1 MAVRVIMP
9 KLGLTM
15 TNGKI
20 VRWLKNEG
28 DQVKKGEPL
37 LEIKTEKIVTEVESP
52 GEGIL
57 VKVFNQPEDFVPVT
71 EPIAIIAAVGEDISG
86 LIKEIEAEKAAGEPA
101 PAGAKEE
108 KKPAEAATA
117 PPAAEEKIVAATLEG
132 GRIKASPLAKKVA
145 AEEGIL
151 KELGRIKGTGPGGR
165 IVKKD
170 VLAYAERKKSQP
182 STAFQAAAET
192 WTEPLTELR
201 KSIASRMTGSWQT
214 PHYYLKTE
222 IDAGPLQEM
231 RTKINNSAKE
241 EDIRFSMNDLLVKIV
256 ARVLAENRYVN
267 ASYTEQ
273 GILHH
278 GEINVGVA
286 VAIDEGL
293 IVPVV
298 KNADQKGL
306 RQISGEARELITK
319 AKDNTLGL
327 DDITG
332 GTFTISNLGMFPVD
346 SFTAI
351 INPPEA
357 AILAVGRVVE
367 KPICVNGA
375 VVVRPC
381 MSLTLGIDHRAI
393 DGAKGARF
401 LAALKETL
409 ENPYLLAL

>member
-9 KLGLTM
+9 QMGLTM

-52 GEGIL
+52 GDGIL
-57 VKVFNQPEDFVPVT
+57 IKIFNQPEDLVPVT
-71 EPIAIIAAVGEDISG
+71 EPIAIIALDGEDTSD
-86 LIKEIEAEKAAGEPA
+86 LIKEIESEKAAGEPA
-101 PAGAKEE
+101 PADEKEE
-108 KKPAEAATA
+108 PKPAAAPA
-117 PPAAEEKIVAATLEG
+117 SPAADEKVVAATLEG
-132 GRIKASPLAKKVA
+132 GRIKASPLAKKIA
-145 AEEGIL
+145 AEKGFV

-170 VLAYAERKKSQP
+170 VLAYAERRMSQP

-214 PHYYLKTE
+214 PHFYLETE

-231 RTKINNSAKE
+231 RTKINNSVKE
-241 EDIRFSMNDLLVKIV
+241 EDIKFSMNDLLVKIV
-256 ARVLAENRYVN
+256 ARVLSENRYMN
-267 ASYTEQ
+267 ATYTEQ
-273 GILHH
+273 GIVCH
-278 GEINVGVA
+278 GEVNVGVA

-298 KNADQKGL
+298 KNADLKGL
-306 RQISGEARELITK
+306 KQISGEARELITK

-332 GTFTISNLGMFPVD
+332 GTFTITNLGMFPVD
-346 SFTAI
+346 AFTAI
-351 INPPEA
+351 VNPPEA

-367 KPICVNGA
+367 KPVCVNGE
-375 VVVRPC
+375 VVVRAC
-381 MSLTLGIDHRAI
+381 MRMTLGIDHRAL

>member
-9 KLGLTM
+9 KMGLTM

-57 VKVFNQPEDFVPVT
+57 VKIFNQPEDFVPVT
-71 EPIAIIAAVGEDISG
+71 EPIAIIALDGEDISD

-101 PAGAKEE
+101 PADAQEE
-108 KKPAEAATA
+108 PKPAAA
-117 PPAAEEKIVAATLEG
+117 PVPSAADEKVVAATLEG

-145 AEEGIL
+145 AEEGFL

-170 VLAYAERKKSQP
+170 VLAYAERRKSQP

-214 PHYYLKTE
+214 PHFYLETE

-231 RTKINNSAKE
+231 RTKINNSVKE
-241 EDIRFSMNDLLVKIV
+241 EDIKFSMNDLLVKIV

-273 GILHH
+273 GIVHH

-286 VAIDEGL
+286 VAIDQGL

-298 KNADQKGL
+298 RNADQKGL
-306 RQISGEARELITK
+306 RQISCEARELITK

-367 KPICVNGA
+367 KPICANGEI
-375 VVVRPC
+375 VVRAC
-381 MSLTLGIDHRAI
+381 MMLTLGLDHRAI
-393 DGAKGARF
+393 DGAMGARF

>member
-9 KLGLTM
+9 QMGLTM

-20 VRWLKNEG
+20 VRWLKKEG

-52 GEGIL
+52 GDGIL
-57 VKVFNQPEDFVPVT
+57 VKIFNQPEDLVPVT
-71 EPIAIIAAVGEDISG
+71 EPIAIIALDGEDTSD

-101 PAGAKEE
+101 SADAKEE
-108 KKPAEAATA
+108 PKPAAAPAPSTA
-117 PPAAEEKIVAATLEG
+117 DEQVVAATLEG
-132 GRIKASPLAKKVA
+132 GRVKASPLAKKVA
-145 AEEGIL
+145 AEEGFL

-170 VLAYAERKKSQP
+170 VLAYAERRKRQP

-214 PHYYLKTE
+214 PHFYLETE

-231 RTKINNSAKE
+231 RTKINNSVKE
-241 EDIRFSMNDLLVKIV
+241 EDIKFSMNDLLVKIV
-256 ARVLAENRYVN
+256 ARVLSENRYVN

-273 GILHH
+273 GIVHH

-298 KNADQKGL
+298 RNADQKGL

-367 KPICVNGA
+367 KPVCLNGEI
-375 VVVRPC
+375 VVRAC
-381 MSLTLGIDHRAI
+381 MMLTLGLDHRAI